1 MVRAPKVF
9 DCLGAKRLNIDK
21 KLSMLEA
28 ATFGVRELAP
38 AFAAGSLLP
47 ARVGP
52 PWAPARWLA
61 ESGTKVPHSK
71 ALRASNIFRAESRK
85 MGRPLWASKRES
97 CSPFCNQH
105 GRGESPRRLVAQ
117 GRHEACLYKG
127 ISKAEPLAS

>member
-1 MVRAPKVF
+1 
-9 DCLGAKRLNIDK
+9 
-21 KLSMLEA
+21 MLEA
-28 ATFGVRELAP
+28 ATFLVRELAP

-85 MGRPLWASKRES
+85 M
-97 CSPFCNQH
+97 
-105 GRGESPRRLVAQ
+105 RRICYRVSD
-117 GRHEACLYKG
+117 RVPPDEAITLGSLKTDEIGSLLHRC
-127 ISKAEPLAS
+127 

>member
-1 MVRAPKVF
+1 
-9 DCLGAKRLNIDK
+9 
-21 KLSMLEA
+21 MLEA

-38 AFAAGSLLP
+38 AFAAESLLP

-85 MGRPLWASKRES
+85 M
-97 CSPFCNQH
+97 
-105 GRGESPRRLVAQ
+105 RRLSVGAS
-117 GRHEACLYKG
+117 LP
-127 ISKAEPLAS
+127 ISFCQWIAGVKRVQSPV